1 MPMHVLVGFMK
12 RRRHLQKKAQ
22 LLWLI
27 TLKNADFL
35 QNGPWKAF
43 DSEYVII
50 QAKQSYIL
58 LLLVFA
64 RVPYVT
70 VSKIAVGHVIPVLKN
85 PVIQKYL
92 KT

>member
-1 MPMHVLVGFMK
+1 MSMHVLVGFMK
-12 RRRHLQKKAQ
+12 RREEGICKKSTA
-22 LLWLI
+22 LWLI

-64 RVPYVT
+64 RQF
-70 VSKIAVGHVIPVLKN
+70 HMLQLQFLK
-85 PVIQKYL
+85 
-92 KT
+92 